1 MISSCDVF
9 FLQLAHDIDGID
21 AEEVPCNILNMEF
34 FDRLWTQNM
43 VDKETNEMI
52 KSKRD
57 RWGDIPLN
65 DEVRKVKSC
74 VAHIII

>member
-1 MISSCDVF
+1 MFPVL
-9 FLQLAHDIDGID
+9 LQSAHDIDGID

-65 DEVRKVKSC
+65 DEVRKVKQRVTMSS
-74 VAHIII
+74 I